1 MQPDPIAM
9 ETTGPGPERG
19 SAPRGR
25 SARTQAPGR
34 ETFAE
39 IMAGGRATQAAPE
52 KRSDKADGPTAA
64 GGETSGETW
73 DAAEGPADCD
83 PAATFVIPP
92 AITSPPP
99 AEPAAPAL
107 AAADATGGTSG
118 APILNQPPSVA
129 SVGTGL
135 IMGGRNTLNKAD
147 GADAGAIP
155 APPSADMLAAMS
167 KAKSSPTLAPPA
179 DKAVVSPA
187 TASAAV
193 ATTAS
198 TAALAPAATEPVA
211 AKRAAA
217 SADAEPSP
225 AAADSADAAD
235 LLKTVA
241 KAGGTTSRGSGGDA
255 AASQS
260 GPDRSGNGQTAAASP
275 VAGPAA
281 PSPGGAHAKSQPAEM
296 SAAEPDGSPAVA
308 NTPAHATSNLTP
320 PVPGPSTQPAATA
333 AGLTAGSETTPQ
345 PAAEQVSV
353 HIAKAVKAGLDRIDI
368 QLSPASLGRI
378 EIRLDITDRHH
389 VSASLAADSS
399 DTLDLLKADVRLLER
414 VLHDAGLKTD
424 SGSLSFHL
432 RDQGARPGR
441 DGGARRE
448 TRAARGT
455 GPDQIEPMRPA
466 ALAAAMSATV
476 PGGGIDIHA

>member
-19 SAPRGR
+19 SGPRRR

-39 IMAGGRATQAAPE
+39 IMAGGRATQAAPV
-52 KRSDKADGPTAA
+52 KRSDKADSATAA
-64 GGETSGETW
+64 GGETSGKTW
-73 DAAEGPADCD
+73 DGAEGPADCD
-83 PAATFVIPP
+83 AAATFVIPP
-92 AITSPPP
+92 AITSLPP

-107 AAADATGGTSG
+107 AAADATSGTSG

-135 IMGGRNTLNKAD
+135 VLDGGNTENKAG
-147 GADAGAIP
+147 GAEAGAIP
-155 APPSADMLAAMS
+155 APPSADMLATMS
-167 KAKSSPTLAPPA
+167 EAKSSATLTPPA
-179 DKAVVSPA
+179 DKAAVSPA
-187 TASAAV
+187 TASVAA

-198 TAALAPAATEPVA
+198 TAALAAAEQA
-211 AKRAAA
+211 LAKRAAA
-217 SADAEPSP
+217 SAGAEPSP
-225 AAADSADAAD
+225 AAADGADGAE
-235 LLKTVA
+235 LLKTAA
-241 KAGGTTSRGSGGDA
+241 KAGGATSRGSGGDA

-260 GPDRSGNGQTAAASP
+260 GPDHSGNGQTAAAPSI
-275 VAGPAA
+275 AGPAA
-281 PSPGGAHAKSQPAEM
+281 PSPGGAHAKIQPAEM
-296 SAAEPDGSPAVA
+296 SAAEPDTSPAVA

-320 PVPGPSTQPAATA
+320 PAPGPSTQPTATA

-389 VSASLAADSS
+389 VSASLVADSR

-414 VLHDAGLKTD
+414 VLHDTGLKTD

-448 TRAARGT
+448 ARAARGS
-455 GPDQIEPMRPA
+455 GPGEIEPMRPA
-466 ALAAAMSATV
+466 AMAAAMSATV
-476 PGGGIDIHA
+476 TGGGIDIHA